1 MSQYTPGVYHVI
13 EFDRH
18 GQPMRTTVLDGGV
31 LAAAAHGQ
39 AQLSRAACHSYVT
52 LRVIANSLL
61 KPRNPWETP
70 L

>member
-1 MSQYTPGVYHVI
+1 MSRYTPGVYHVI
-13 EFDRH
+13 EFDQLGR
-18 GQPMRTTVLDGGV
+18 PLRTTVLDGGV

-39 AQLSRAACHSYVT
+39 AQLGRAECHSYVT

-61 KPRNPWETP
+61 KPRDNWETH

>member
-1 MSQYTPGVYHVI
+1 
-13 EFDRH
+13 
-18 GQPMRTTVLDGGV
+18 MRTTVLDGGV

-39 AQLSRAACHSYVT
+39 AQLGRAECHSYVT

-61 KPRNPWETP
+61 KPRDNWETH